1 MTPDQAFGH
10 PFIQRA
16 VNELKNGAD
25 NEINNEGKTEQ
36 LKANMKQFS
45 AEPNPEDRQKSVA
58 DIREQANQ
66 NRLTKQSLTG
76 SDKEENEDED
86 SESSNSNVSNL
97 SGSKSNS
104 SKRQT

>member
-16 VNELKNGAD
+16 VKELANDAENDNNG
-25 NEINNEGKTEQ
+25 EGKTEQ
-36 LKANMKQFS
+36 LKTNMRQFS
-45 AEPNPEDRQKSVA
+45 AEPNPEDRKSA
-58 DIREQANQ
+58 TDIREQANQ

-86 SESSNSNVSNL
+86 SGSSNSNVSNL
-97 SGSKSNS
+97 SGSKLNS